1 MFLCDL
7 GISETKGEDSEMKM
21 LVSMGRG
28 GVGKTTFVALA
39 TKYFIEKDAY
49 PLLLVDV
56 DPDQSLADMLGID
69 IEKEGKKTISDLLI
83 ETFIK
88 SGGTTVGV
96 PPSERIES
104 KIWEKG
110 LYEGEYFDFLTVGPK
125 WLEGCYCLPDA
136 ALKKA
141 LEVMTK
147 NYRYV
152 LIDSPAGLEHLNRRI
167 TTKVDDLFDLI
178 DPSRKSFKH
187 IERAYRIVKEV
198 KISFNN
204 FYIVGGFRFPE
215 ELGEEIKEK
224 TDLKFLG
231 KIAYDSNVEEYILT
245 GKSLLDLP
253 ESSPAY
259 QSVKEILKKAGYM

>member
-1 MFLCDL
+1 
-7 GISETKGEDSEMKM
+7 MKM
-21 LVSMGRG
+21 IVSMGRG
-28 GVGKTTFVALA
+28 GVGKTSFIVLI
-39 TKYFIEKDAY
+39 TKYLIEKGEY

-56 DPDQSLADMLGID
+56 DPDQSLGDVLGID
-69 IEKEGKKTISDLLI
+69 FEGEGKKTISDLLV
-83 ETFIK
+83 ETFIE

-104 KIWEKG
+104 KIWEEG

-147 NYRYV
+147 NYKYILV
-152 LIDSPAGLEHLNRRI
+152 DSPAGLEHLNRRI

-187 IERAYRIVKEV
+187 IERAYKIVKEV
-198 KISFNN
+198 KISFKN
-204 FYIVGGFRFPE
+204 FYIVGGYRFPE
-215 ELGEEIKEK
+215 EMDEKIKEK
-224 TDLKFLG
+224 IDLKFLG
-231 KIAYDSNVEEYILT
+231 KIA
-245 GKSLLDLP
+245 
-253 ESSPAY
+253 
-259 QSVKEILKKAGYM
+259 